1 MVRSYIDC
9 LLYIQL
15 TRHYCPYLNYT
26 DTNRY
31 KHCTK
36 TESPNIAEDSY
47 SRAIIYF
54 YTNHISK
61 FASAFRERVEDEVKK
76 QKRVE
81 DEVKSQETLPQKKSE
96 SGCCNT
102 VGDDLLLWIKNAPV
116 LEFREKNL
124 ASIKSANDVC
134 ASTWNIWVDRK
145 TSATMFQVDE
155 PNFMGGLY
163 HEKYLFARICNGFTV
178 KPLSKNTEI
187 NWFNRPNA
195 TSKVNPF
202 HNLPSLYL
210 HFGSR
215 AKSNAEYSLSCEFL
229 YMKVVEETAG
239 SVAVTDGLTLKGY
252 YIENRTKSTLKKERH
267 RRLRNKIS
275 MAGIAFKRMK
285 NVHPLSLVYDIHKT
299 DQAYN

>member
-36 TESPNIAEDSY
+36 NESANIAEDSY

-61 FASAFRERVEDEVKK
+61 FASAFREKWRMKSK
-76 QKRVE
+76 QNKNERMKQLKR
-81 DEVKSQETLPQKKSE
+81 DIASKSRSSE
-96 SGCCNT
+96 CCNT

-116 LEFREKNL
+116 LEFRNL
-124 ASIKSANDVC
+124 ASVKSAKDVF

-145 TSATMFQVDE
+145 TSATMFRVDE

-299 DQAYN
+299 DPAYN